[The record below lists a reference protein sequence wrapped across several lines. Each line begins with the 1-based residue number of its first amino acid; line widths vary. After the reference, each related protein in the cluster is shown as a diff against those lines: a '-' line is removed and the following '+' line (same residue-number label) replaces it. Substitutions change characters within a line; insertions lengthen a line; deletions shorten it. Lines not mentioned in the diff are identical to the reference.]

1 LSVEDAKSRLY
12 LEWQTR
18 ALATFIAATAM
29 SSDGS
34 KELQRAAMNLSIIPE
49 EPEETTSPSVIEPLP
64 GSFEK
69 LMGIFPTRQ

>member
-1 LSVEDAKSRLY
+1 
-12 LEWQTR
+12 
-18 ALATFIAATAM
+18 M
-29 SSDGS
+29 SSDGA

-49 EPEETTSPSVIEPLP
+49 EPEETTSPSVIEPVP